1 MTKTPKT
8 DTEARLT
15 TIDCDDSCV
24 EIYIKR
30 DGKNVEGDIVIA
42 DFARQLEEKNND
54 LLQAMHEA
62 IISLA
67 YAEARFAGMALRL
80 HPNDPDNDLV
90 LESIGEAVKKL
101 QPFLQ

>member
-42 DFARQLEEKNND
+42 DFARQLEEKNAELKTILEQCRLFVSITPHD
-54 LLQAMHEA
+54 SAFLDRICQAL
-62 IISLA
+62 S
-67 YAEARFAGMALRL
+67 
-80 HPNDPDNDLV
+80 
-90 LESIGEAVKKL
+90 K
-101 QPFLQ
+101 